1 MSGCWGKWAIG
12 AAGVILVAGCA
23 RRLGQAQNAVVC
35 TTGMV
40 ADLARRVGEPEVEV
54 HALMGAGTDPHLYK
68 PTEGDLQRLAKAALV
83 LYNGLHLEGKMSLI
97 LERLRRVRATVA
109 VAEAIPSDL
118 LRYPTESAGS
128 IRHATASPPD
138 PHVWHDVSL
147 WRYPLRRATDA
158 LCERF
163 PRHARSFRTR
173 SQLYDKEL
181 QSLHEWCQ
189 AQLALIPPAQ
199 RVLITSH
206 DAFGYFGRAYGLE
219 VRSLQGISTLSEYGL
234 RDLRALVE
242 FIVQRRV
249 KAIFAESS
257 ISPRALQAVMAG
269 CRQRGHIV
277 RLGGTLYS
285 DALGPP
291 GSGADTYPGMI
302 RHNVR
307 TIVSAL
313 R

>member
-1 MSGCWGKWAIG
+1 M
-12 AAGVILVAGCA
+12 LFAGCA
-23 RRLGQAQNAVVC
+23 RRSHQAQNTVVC

-40 ADLARRVGEPEVEV
+40 ADLARRVSEPEVEV

-97 LERLRRVRATVA
+97 LERLGRVRPTVA
-109 VAEAIPSDL
+109 VAEAIPSAL
-118 LRYPTESAGS
+118 LRYPAESAA
-128 IRHATASPPD
+128 RRATESPPD

-147 WRYPLRRATDA
+147 WRYALQRATDA

-163 PRHARSFRTR
+163 PRHATLFQARSR
-173 SQLYDKEL
+173 LYDEEL

-189 AQLALIPPAQ
+189 AQLAQIPPEQ

-234 RDLRALVE
+234 RDLRSLVE

-257 ISPRALQAVMAG
+257 ISPRALQAVMVG
-269 CRQRGHIV
+269 SRQRGHIV
-277 RLGGTLYS
+277 QLGGTLYS

-307 TIVSAL
+307 TITRAL

>member
-1 MSGCWGKWAIG
+1 MG
-12 AAGVILVAGCA
+12 AAGVILCAGCA
-23 RRLGQAQNAVVC
+23 GRTRRGQNAVVC

-40 ADLARRVGEPEVEV
+40 ADLARRVGAPEVEV
-54 HALMGAGTDPHLYK
+54 YALMGAGTDPHLYK

-97 LERLRRVRATVA
+97 LERLGRVRPTVA
-109 VAEAIPSDL
+109 VAEAIPPDA
-118 LRYPTESAGS
+118 LRYPAESENRFRPEKKSA
-128 IRHATASPPD
+128 PD

-147 WRYPLRRATDA
+147 WRYALRRATDA

-163 PRHARSFRTR
+163 PRHATLFQARSR
-173 SQLYDKEL
+173 LYDEEL

-189 AQLALIPPAQ
+189 AQLAQIPPEQ

-206 DAFGYFGRAYGLE
+206 DAFAYFGRAYGLE
-219 VRSLQGISTLSEYGL
+219 VRGLQGISTLSEYGL

-257 ISPRALQAVMAG
+257 VSPRALQAVIAG
-269 CRQRGHIV
+269 CRQRGHAV

>member
-1 MSGCWGKWAIG
+1 MPKFRGEQAGLTVALMTLVGCTARQLSGKP
-12 AAGVILVAGCA
+12 L
-23 RRLGQAQNAVVC
+23 VVC

-40 ADLARRVGEPEVEV
+40 ADLAKRVGEPEIAVY
-54 HALMGAGTDPHLYK
+54 ALMGPGTDPHLYK
-68 PTEGDLQRLAKAALV
+68 PTEGDLQHLAKARLV

-97 LERLRRVRATVA
+97 LERLARVRPTIA
-109 VAEAIPSDL
+109 VTQAIPAEL
-118 LRYPTESAGS
+118 LRYPPEAEGK
-128 IRHATASPPD
+128 PD

-147 WRYPLRRATDA
+147 WVYALQGVTDA
-158 LCERF
+158 LCEQFPQHESRF
-163 PRHARSFRTR
+163 RARSTAYRE
-173 SQLYDKEL
+173 EL
-181 QSLHEWCQ
+181 TTLHEWCK
-189 AQLALIPPAQ
+189 AQIAQIPPLQ

-206 DAFGYFGRAYGLE
+206 DAFSYFGRAYGLE

-234 RDLRALVE
+234 RDLQALAE
-242 FIVQRRV
+242 FIVQRHI
-249 KAIFAESS
+249 KAIFAETS
-257 ISPRALQAVMAG
+257 ISPRALQAVMMS

-291 GSGADTYPGMI
+291 DSDAATYVGMI

-307 TIVSAL
+307 TILKAL

>member
-1 MSGCWGKWAIG
+1 MPKFRWGATALTVG
-12 AAGVILVAGCA
+12 LASLAGCTA
-23 RRLGQAQNAVVC
+23 RRLSGKPLVVC

-40 ADLARRVGEPEVEV
+40 ADLARRVGEPEIAVY
-54 HALMGAGTDPHLYK
+54 ALMGPGTDPHLYK
-68 PTEGDLQRLAKAALV
+68 PTEGDLQRLAKATLV
-83 LYNGLHLEGKMSLI
+83 LYNGLHLEGKMGLI
-97 LERLRRVRATVA
+97 LGRLARVRSTVA
-109 VAEAIPSDL
+109 VASAIPPER
-118 LRYPTESAGS
+118 LRYPPEAEGK
-128 IRHATASPPD
+128 PD

-147 WRYPLRRATDA
+147 WIYALQRATDA

-163 PRHARSFRTR
+163 PQHEARFRARSLAY
-173 SQLYDKEL
+173 QEEL

-189 AQLALIPPAQ
+189 AQIAQIAPSQ

-234 RDLRALVE
+234 RDLWVLAE
-242 FIVQRRV
+242 FIVQRRI
-249 KAIFAESS
+249 KAIFAETSL
-257 ISPRALQAVMAG
+257 SPRALQAVIAR
-269 CRQRGHIV
+269 CRQRGHLV

-291 GSGADTYPGMI
+291 NSDAATYVGMI

-307 TIVSAL
+307 TIVNAL